1 MGRRGAGA
9 VFHLGVDCDWLQLS
23 INATSESV
31 GLVMNRSSL
40 LVRHFD
46 LDAAARRSVV
56 GIVAPLEPTTL
67 DDGLRRVF
75 RVSIVRTK
83 LLAQQEA

>member
-1 MGRRGAGA
+1 
-9 VFHLGVDCDWLQLS
+9 
-23 INATSESV
+23 
-31 GLVMNRSSL
+31 MNRSSL

-46 LDAAARRSVV
+46 LDAVARRSVV

-75 RVSIVRTK
+75 RVSIVRTR